1 MTTLDYANTM
11 LDIYL
16 NDDDWQPEAIQHYL
30 ELRMS
35 EMVKIDRERELERL
49 ELTWWRK
56 MTIHFDAE
64 LRQIRSMA
72 DHTFN
77 VIINVPEYNIEHVQQ
92 MMTMLGDMVAVAMV
106 KADINDSDY

>member
-1 MTTLDYANTM
+1 
-11 LDIYL
+11 
-16 NDDDWQPEAIQHYL
+16 
-30 ELRMS
+30 
-35 EMVKIDRERELERL
+35 
-49 ELTWWRK
+49 

-77 VIINVPEYNIEHVQQ
+77 VIINVPEYNIEQVQQ

-106 KADINDSDY
+106 KADGNQEEEKYKKYQ